1 MPNTFNIFLSL
12 ENNSLTEEV
21 YSLITNEWSLPWRVI
36 GNDHYFSNPDIAD
49 IVIFDN
55 HTLEFKIS
63 KNSAKI
69 YIDANST
76 EYSAES
82 LFLKLRREYIV
93 KDIRK
98 QNKLS
103 TYSTKPEDSFLL
115 ENTAN
120 SLNKHIEE
128 LMSQASM
135 RRELVDQL
143 PVGVIGID
151 DENIIV
157 IANEKAIEILNLTNN
172 FIFGIEINQ
181 LFPHEI
187 LSFIKNESQQDF
199 VIDNETSKIIVRKSD
214 FLLDDNFAGTIL
226 VLWDEKNK
234 LKIN

>member
-1 MPNTFNIFLSL
+1 MPNTFNILISL
-12 ENNSLTEEV
+12 ENNILTKEL

-55 HTLEFKIS
+55 HSLEFKIS

-69 YIDANST
+69 YIDADSA
-76 EYSAES
+76 EYNAES
-82 LFLKLRREYIV
+82 LLLKLRREYIV
-93 KDIRK
+93 HDIRK

-103 TYSTKPEDSFLL
+103 RYSAKPKDTFLL

-135 RRELVDQL
+135 RRELVEQL
-143 PVGVIGID
+143 PVGVIGVD

-157 IANEKAIEILNLTNN
+157 IANEKAIEILNLSDN
-172 FIFGIEINQ
+172 FIFGTEVNKI
-181 LFPHEI
+181 FPEEVV
-187 LSFIKNESQQDF
+187 SFIKDDSQEDF
-199 VIDNETSKIIVRKSD
+199 LIDNEVNKIRVRKSN
-214 FLLDDNFAGTIL
+214 FVLNNNFAGTIL
-226 VLWDEKNK
+226 VLWDEKNNK
-234 LKIN
+234 NN